1 MGIRLLLCVLPFG
14 VEQDFL
20 LNFLDGGIACKNIW
34 VCHILSLFVKQDFHL
49 NCLKPNS
56 TSTQPQLN
64 STELGLTWT
73 TQAFRRKFPQIKIE
87 SIDSEEI
94 EKILEEYVV
103 GKKFEIQYNEGHK
116 EDMLILLKLRQ
127 IPEVNAWGIETWK
140 PIHQIYFSNFHIRL
154 DIAV

>member
-1 MGIRLLLCVLPFG
+1 M
-14 VEQDFL
+14 
-20 LNFLDGGIACKNIW
+20 
-34 VCHILSLFVKQDFHL
+34 
-49 NCLKPNS
+49 
-56 TSTQPQLN
+56 
-64 STELGLTWT
+64 GLTWT

-140 PIHQIYFSNFHIRL
+140 PIHHIYFSNFHIRL